1 MTDPRLTDKGL
12 AKTDTRLRAV
22 LSSWR
27 QRRRYR
33 LQASTH
39 HRSHPVRA
47 ASHAN
52 LNREF
57 RGPRYIEWQWFLI
70 PLLAL
75 TIIDFLYFQRW
86 G

>member
-1 MTDPRLTDKGL
+1 MTGPRPMGQGLDK
-12 AKTDTRLRAV
+12 ADVQLRST

-33 LQASTH
+33 AEAST
-39 HRSHPVRA
+39 RYRRDRVKDS
-47 ASHAN
+47 SQTD
-52 LNREF
+52 LDRELK
-57 RGPRYIEWQWFLI
+57 REHYTEWQWFLI

-75 TIIDFLYFQRW
+75 TIIDFLWLQRW